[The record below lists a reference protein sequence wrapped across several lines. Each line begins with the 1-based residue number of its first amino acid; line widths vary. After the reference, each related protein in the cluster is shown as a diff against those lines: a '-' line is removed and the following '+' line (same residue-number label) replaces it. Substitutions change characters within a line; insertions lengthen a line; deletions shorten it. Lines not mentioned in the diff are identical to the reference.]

1 MNRSFALIMLAV
13 LICGC
18 IGAPPQAP
26 VNETAQPPSEPQQ
39 PAQSAVDPYELMTT
53 PLNSL
58 RDSAEILVNSLNN
71 YYSLA
76 GDSSVYTYGR
86 RIYNETINM
95 TLVQQDYNAAITR
108 GIDRISAS
116 LDSMNDSLKLVYGV
130 PIEVINL
137 ISRSIEQMRID
148 LQQVKKD
155 ISIDLTQYV
164 EKFPIIDEAVRV
176 LQRDITSLSSAVE
189 QLKKTA

>member
-1 MNRSFALIMLAV
+1 MNRSFALILFAV

-18 IGAPPQAP
+18 IGAPPEEQG
-26 VNETAQPPSEPQQ
+26 NETAQPQPQQ
-39 PAQSAVDPYELMTT
+39 PVQSAVDPYELMTP
-53 PLNSL
+53 PLSSL
-58 RDSAEILVNSLNN
+58 RDSAAILVNTLNN

-95 TLVQQDYNAAITR
+95 TLVQQDYDAAVTR

-137 ISRSIEQMRID
+137 ISRSIEQMRTD

-164 EKFPIIDEAVRV
+164 EKFPIVDEAVRV
-176 LQRDITSLSSAVE
+176 LQRDIISISSAVE

>member
-1 MNRSFALIMLAV
+1 MNKSFALIMLAV

-26 VNETAQPPSEPQQ
+26 VNETVQPQAQQ
-39 PAQSAVDPYELMTT
+39 PVQSAVDPYELMTT

-76 GDSSVYTYGR
+76 GGSSVYTYGR

-95 TLVQQDYNAAITR
+95 TLVQQDYDAAITR

-137 ISRSIEQMRID
+137 ISRSIEQMRTD

-164 EKFPIIDEAVRV
+164 EKFPIVDEAVRV
-176 LQRDITSLSSAVE
+176 LQRDITSISSAVE